1 MTCRVCARA
10 RHTNTPVLSADEAA
24 RYTFALNVLA
34 VVDRGV
40 PVEPDFLARVAFA
53 QLAVER
59 LDLCRP
65 ELEMTQVVLLI
76 TAEGDLWRTVGE
88 HIQDLAVWGPSA
100 ALPGEWQRRER
111 TGDIAELVIVE
122 DGFATLV
129 TGHVPN
135 SIVISR
141 RLPA

>member
-1 MTCRVCARA
+1 
-10 RHTNTPVLSADEAA
+10 
-24 RYTFALNVLA
+24 
-34 VVDRGV
+34 
-40 PVEPDFLARVAFA
+40 
-53 QLAVER
+53 
-59 LDLCRP
+59 
-65 ELEMTQVVLLI
+65 MTQVVLLI

-88 HIQDLAVWGPSA
+88 HIQDLAVWDTSA
-100 ALPGEWQRRER
+100 ALPEEWQRRER